1 MVSPGLEVIFNKKID
16 GEIKMLYG
24 KSVTTVWQVWD
35 FRFTA
40 SSNHVN
46 LILIQM

>member
-1 MVSPGLEVIFNKKID
+1 MVSPGLEVVFNKKID

-24 KSVTTVWQVWD
+24 KSVTTVWRVRD

>member
-1 MVSPGLEVIFNKKID
+1 MVSPGLEVVFNKKID

-24 KSVTTVWQVWD
+24 KSVTTVWRVRD

-40 SSNHVN
+40 SSNYVDMS
-46 LILIQM
+46 LIQM